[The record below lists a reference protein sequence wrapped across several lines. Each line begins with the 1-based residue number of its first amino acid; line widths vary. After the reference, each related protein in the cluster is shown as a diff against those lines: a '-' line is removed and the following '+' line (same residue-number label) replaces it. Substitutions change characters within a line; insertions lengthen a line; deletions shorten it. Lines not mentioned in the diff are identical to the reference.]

1 MPKHKLRHYN
11 GELNPEQTAS
21 GMNAASRNAHRLLS
35 DAKFMFDGG
44 RYATAAALAI
54 LAIEES
60 GKVSILR
67 GLSMAPDKESRRRL
81 WNDYRS
87 HRSKNAAWILPDLA
101 AKGARTLDALQVAT
115 DKDAGHTFVLD
126 NLKQLSLYTDCLG
139 NRHWAEPEEVVDRS
153 LAQMLVT
160 LADTLGKL

>member
-54 LAIEES
+54 LAIEEERRAS
-60 GKVSILR
+60 SPRCRLR
-67 GLSMAPDKESRRRL
+67 ARAGPALLTTGPKDYSALCITAAGLL
-81 WNDYRS
+81 W
-87 HRSKNAAWILPDLA
+87 P
-101 AKGARTLDALQVAT
+101 
-115 DKDAGHTFVLD
+115 
-126 NLKQLSLYTDCLG
+126 
-139 NRHWAEPEEVVDRS
+139 
-153 LAQMLVT
+153 
-160 LADTLGKL
+160 